1 MQLNSKKEIEQLK
14 KENARLKAALS
25 EAEYEC
31 QRLTILNSN
40 LEDQL
45 RESNRE
51 LEKNIDVLQALK
63 GDIES
68 IVNNLKATENK

>member
-40 LEDQL
+40 LEAQL

-68 IVNNLKATENK
+68 IVNNLKSN